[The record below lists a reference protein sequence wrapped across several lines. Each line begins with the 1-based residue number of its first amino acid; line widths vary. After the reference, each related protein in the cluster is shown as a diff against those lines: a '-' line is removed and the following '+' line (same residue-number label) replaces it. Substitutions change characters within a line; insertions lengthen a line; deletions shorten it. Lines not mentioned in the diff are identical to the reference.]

1 MTENRYDDELLS
13 AIIDGE
19 ATPES
24 VAAVEADPVA
34 RQRLSD
40 MATGVDIVA
49 SPVPEAT
56 PERRAQSIAAAMA
69 AATPAAPEVTS
80 LSAERHKRDE
90 KQKKSGRPPG
100 WLIAAAAALL
110 LFILATPV
118 LFNSGSVDTA
128 TEAADIA
135 ANAADEVVEEVSGDD
150 GEEAMEDEEEAME
163 DEEEA
168 MEEEAMEDE
177 AAGDAAEAAGDAA
190 EASGDAADTA
200 VIESTADDA
209 DSAVAQSSVDLDI
222 ETVPSIEELEL
233 LIDDAAIIPELSTN
247 DLLAF
252 DTSLTRA
259 GGGTDEVLAT
269 TVNEACFNT
278 DQTIGNETPYSL
290 VILDPFAGGPTLVL
304 VEFNDD
310 GTTRFLNAE
319 TCAVLR

>member
-163 DEEEA
+163 
-168 MEEEAMEDE
+168 EEAMEDE
-177 AAGDAAEAAGDAA
+177 AAGDAAEA
-190 EASGDAADTA
+190 SGNAADTA